1 MKLIYS
7 KENLNGC
14 LRNGLL
20 IPRRAKKLLFGMQY
34 STRSNDAFFSK
45 KESKNGNYR
54 CQHERNQ
61 LNLSKHF
68 LGNFQTEHVCKIEG
82 CAAVFRNH
90 FYGFQLHECNSQTN
104 LYIMAHVI

>member
-1 MKLIYS
+1 MGACKM
-7 KENLNGC
+7 GC
-14 LRNGLL
+14 KSYVELRKTFSWNAIFNAL
-20 IPRRAKKLLFGMQY
+20 P
-34 STRSNDAFFSK
+34 NNAFFSK

-82 CAAVFRNH
+82 CATVFRNH

-104 LYIMAHVI
+104 LYIMAHVIDL